1 MYYGHY
7 RYDDLGVTMRVG
19 DMVLPDFPDHRHDWR
34 EDWPDHVV
42 GVIIEEHFRG
52 KLFTVMTPS
61 CLEEVAIDYLVE
73 VV

>member
-1 MYYGHY
+1 
-7 RYDDLGVTMRVG
+7 
-19 DMVLPDFPDHRHDWR
+19 MVLPDFPDHRHDWR
-34 EDWPDHVV
+34 EDWPDDVV